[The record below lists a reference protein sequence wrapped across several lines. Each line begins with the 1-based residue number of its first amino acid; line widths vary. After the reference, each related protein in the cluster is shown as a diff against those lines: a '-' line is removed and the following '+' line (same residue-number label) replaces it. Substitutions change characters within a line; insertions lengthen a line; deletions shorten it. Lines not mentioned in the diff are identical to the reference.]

1 MLIFGE
7 IDACQKTTGNQLY
20 ESMEE
25 MRGSMK
31 KMLESCEAR
40 PIKISGYIT

>member
-7 IDACQKTTGNQLY
+7 IHACQKATGNRLY
-20 ESMEE
+20 ENTEE

-31 KMLESCEAR
+31 KMLESGEAR
-40 PIKISGYIT
+40 PIKISEYLT

>member
-20 ESMEE
+20 ESMDE

-31 KMLESCEAR
+31 KMLESGEAR
-40 PIKISGYIT
+40 PVKISEYLT